1 MTTPAELSEAFQ
13 KLFGDRPS
21 IYRAP
26 GRVNLIGEHTD
37 YNEGFTMPSAI
48 EFSTWIAIAAR
59 NDRRLVVRSENF
71 SETVELNLDE
81 PPEKGRGHWSDY
93 PFGVAVKLEQAGQ
106 RLRGANL
113 LVRGEVPIGSG
124 LSSSAAIEV
133 ATGFALLHVCGA
145 SIDRLELARLC
156 QRAENDF
163 VGMRCGLMDQFI
175 SCFGVADHALM
186 LDCRLLDYKLLA
198 LPTHAKLVIC
208 NTMVKHGLAASEYNA
223 RRAECEEG
231 VRLLKKKIP
240 HVRSLRDVAIEDLEQ
255 FGGDLP
261 DVVRRRCRHVVSE
274 NVRVIAAAAALESDD
289 LLTFGK
295 LMRES
300 HCSLRDDYEVS
311 CEELDLMVDLANKA
325 DGVFGA
331 RMTGGGFGGCTVDLV
346 QADSVEAL
354 KEVVARGYAEAT
366 GREPEIYVC
375 SAAQGA
381 ERVQ

>member
-13 KLFGDRPS
+13 KFFGDRPS

-37 YNEGFTMPSAI
+37 YNEGFIMPSAI
-48 EFSTWIAIAAR
+48 EFSTYIAIAAR
-59 NDRRLVVRSENF
+59 NDRRIVVRSENF
-71 SETVELNLDE
+71 SETVGLSLDE
-81 PPEKGRGHWSDY
+81 PPERGRGHWSDY
-93 PFGVAVKLEQAGQ
+93 PFGVAIQLEQAGQ

-133 ATGFALLHVCGA
+133 ATGFALLDVSGA
-145 SIDRLELARLC
+145 SIDRLSLARLC
-156 QRAENDF
+156 QRAENEF
-163 VGMRCGLMDQFI
+163 VGTRCGLMDQFI
-175 SCFGVADHALM
+175 SCFGAADHALM

-198 LPTHAKLVIC
+198 LPTHVKLVIC
-208 NTMVKHGLAASEYNA
+208 NTMVKHDLAASEYNA

-231 VRLLKKKIP
+231 VRLLAKKIP

-261 DVVRRRCRHVVSE
+261 DAIRRRCRHVVSE
-274 NVRVIAAAAALESDD
+274 NARVIAAAAGLELKD
-289 LLTFGK
+289 LRTFGQ
-295 LMRES
+295 LMGES
-300 HCSLRDDYEVS
+300 HRSLRDDFEVS
-311 CEELDLMVDLANKA
+311 CEELDLMVGIANKA
-325 DGVFGA
+325 DGIYGA
-331 RMTGGGFGGCTVDLV
+331 RMTGGGFGGCTVNLV
-346 QADSVEAL
+346 QADSVNSFRQTMAS
-354 KEVVARGYAEAT
+354 GYAEAT

-381 ERVQ
+381 ERVC